1 MIILHYTGTIWRP
14 PYEARS
20 LLLEITA
27 GCTHHKCKFCT
38 LYNDLPFNFRMSPI
52 KDIEA
57 DLLELQTALCDPI
70 SKITSSMTGN
80 KPFTADRVFLTGANP
95 FVLSYDKL
103 SDIAELIHKYLP
115 FIKTIGSFAR
125 ITDISTKND
134 DELSRL
140 SDMGYDGL
148 TIGIETG
155 DDNALAFM
163 NKGYDSSEIIKQ
175 CSRLD
180 KAGIRYSFFYLAG
193 ISGAG
198 RGEVGAK
205 LTADVCNQLNPILI
219 GANMLTVYPDSK
231 LFEEIKDGNW
241 REESELEKYMEIRTL
256 IEYLKIET
264 CVAAMGSSNAFH
276 FQADIPKDKEKL
288 LGFLDRIINNV
299 SEAELTAYRKSV
311 KHL

>member
-1 MIILHYTGTIWRP
+1 MHYTGTIWRP

-27 GCTHHKCKFCT
+27 GCTHYKCKFCT

-80 KPFTADRVFLTGANP
+80 KPFTTDRVFLTGANP

-103 SDIAELIHKYLP
+103 SEIAEHIHKYLP

-125 ITDISTKND
+125 ITDISSKTD
-134 DELSRL
+134 DDLSRL
-140 SDMGYDGL
+140 SDMGYDAL

-155 DDNALAFM
+155 DDKALAFM
-163 NKGYDSSEIIKQ
+163 NKGYVSADIIKQ

-198 RGEVGAK
+198 RGEVGAR

-219 GANMLTVYPDSK
+219 GANMLTIYPDSK
-231 LFEEIKDGNW
+231 LSEEIKNGNW
-241 REESELEKYMEIRTL
+241 HEESELEKYMEIRTL
-256 IEYLKIET
+256 IEHLKIET

-276 FQADIPKDKEKL
+276 FQVDIPKDKEKL
-288 LGFLDRIINNV
+288 LAFLDKIIDNV
-299 SEAELTAYRKSV
+299 SEGELMAYRKSV

>member
-1 MIILHYTGTIWRP
+1 MHYTGTIWRP

-20 LLLEITA
+20 LLLEVSA

-38 LYNDLPFNFRMSPI
+38 LYNELPFNFRMSPI
-52 KDIEA
+52 KDIES

-80 KPFTADRVFLTGANP
+80 KQFKANRVFLTGANP

-103 SDIAELIHKYLP
+103 VEIAKHIRRYLP

-125 ITDISTKND
+125 ITDISSKT
-134 DELSRL
+134 DEQLSRL
-140 SDMGYDGL
+140 SNMGYDAL

-155 DDNALAFM
+155 DDNALKFM
-163 NKGYDSSEIIKQ
+163 NKGYISSDIIEQ

-180 KAGIRYSFFYLAG
+180 KSGIRYNFFYLAG
-193 ISGAG
+193 ISGEG
-198 RGEVGAK
+198 RGELGAR
-205 LTADVCNQLNPILI
+205 LTADVCNQLNPTLI
-219 GANMLTVYPDSK
+219 GANMLTIYPDSE
-231 LFEEIKDGNW
+231 LFSEIKNDNW
-241 REESELEKYMEIRTL
+241 HEESELEKYLEIRTL
-256 IEYLKIET
+256 VEHLKIET

-276 FQADIPKDKEKL
+276 FQADIPKEKL
-288 LGFLDRIINNV
+288 LEFLDKIINNV
-299 SEAELTAYRKSV
+299 SEGELMNYRKSV